1 MVLENLNTMDVLKE
15 CVETLTI
22 QIESDKLYEQ
32 EEQRTGSEQ
41 AETTVT
47 FQLLESLELS
57 KDIEQPGKKNVLK
70 TENIR
75 ARYLDYFIV
84 GEHF

>member
-22 QIESDKLYEQ
+22 QIESDKIYEQEEQRIASTGSEQEQ

-57 KDIEQPGKKNVLK
+57 KDIEQPGKKK
-70 TENIR
+70 RSEN
-75 ARYLDYFIV
+75 
-84 GEHF
+84 

>member
-57 KDIEQPGKKNVLK
+57 KDIEQPGKK
-70 TENIR
+70 TS
-75 ARYLDYFIV
+75 
-84 GEHF
+84 